1 MIAKQ
6 SPAPSHDSPTS
17 AKPSLSTLP
26 PTSAMSR
33 NTPAV
38 GSQEDPGVPAQPL
51 QPSRL
56 GRIVRKFRT
65 LFRRAY
71 HFVLLKFIHLIA
83 LLSDAGQWPTGILQG
98 WALRRMGVR
107 CPSNDVYI
115 GQHTAIDNP
124 KRLIL
129 GHRVV
134 IGPDSR
140 LTGYKADIVIGDDF
154 LSAPGLYINTG
165 THDLETLVP
174 EYAPVT
180 IEPGVWCGTRVTIC
194 AGVTI
199 GADAVIGA
207 GAVVVRNIPA
217 GQLAVGVPARPV
229 RVARREPTT
238 KRWSNFSHH

>member
-1 MIAKQ
+1 
-6 SPAPSHDSPTS
+6 
-17 AKPSLSTLP
+17 
-26 PTSAMSR
+26 MSR

-154 LSAPGLYINTG
+154 LSAPAYTSTPAPTIWRRSCRNTRRSRSSR
-165 THDLETLVP
+165 
-174 EYAPVT
+174 A
-180 IEPGVWCGTRVTIC
+180 CG
-194 AGVTI
+194 A
-199 GADAVIGA
+199 
-207 GAVVVRNIPA
+207 
-217 GQLAVGVPARPV
+217 ARGS
-229 RVARREPTT
+229 RSARA
-238 KRWSNFSHH
+238 